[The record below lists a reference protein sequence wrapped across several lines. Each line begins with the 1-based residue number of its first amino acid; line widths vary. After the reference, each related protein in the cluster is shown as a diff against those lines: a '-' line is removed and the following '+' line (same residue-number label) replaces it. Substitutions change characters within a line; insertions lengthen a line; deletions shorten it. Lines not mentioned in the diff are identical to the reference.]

1 MAGILK
7 KKKRKILIFV
17 FFLCCCCCG
26 IKKRWE
32 REKEEEEEENDDDCD
47 VLPPTARPWPCQLQS
62 CNRSPPSLSPGPLSI
77 SFLSVNFYLPLH
89 PWNNWRVAS
98 DWLCARPSVYCCILP
113 LFFSSFGK
121 LKHKSERERE
131 LITGGKVDLTPPSRL
146 PHCLYLERGARISS
160 LW

>member
-1 MAGILK
+1 MK

-121 LKHKSERERE
+121 LKHKSERER
-131 LITGGKVDLTPPSRL
+131 VDNGRQGRSHPT
-146 PHCLYLERGARISS
+146 ISS
-160 LW
+160 ATLFIP